1 MGAAENPLRGIL
13 GGMLGETPAD
23 QKQRI
28 AEATA
33 NANDL
38 SGLIK
43 KKKPAASAAAAPASK
58 RKLEDEN
65 QEANSKKAKVED
77 EVTKDA

>member
-1 MGAAENPLRGIL
+1 
-13 GGMLGETPAD
+13 
-23 QKQRI
+23 RI

-43 KKKPAASAAAAPASK
+43 KKKPAATAAATPASK

-65 QEANSKKAKVED
+65 QEATSKKVKVED

>member
-1 MGAAENPLRGIL
+1 
-13 GGMLGETPAD
+13 MLGETPAD

-43 KKKPAASAAAAPASK
+43 KKKPAAAAAAPVSK

-65 QEANSKKAKVED
+65 QEATSKKAKVED

>member
-1 MGAAENPLRGIL
+1 
-13 GGMLGETPAD
+13 MLGETPAD

-43 KKKPAASAAAAPASK
+43 KKKPAAAAAPASK

-65 QEANSKKAKVED
+65 QEATSKKAKVED
-77 EVTKDA
+77 EATKDA